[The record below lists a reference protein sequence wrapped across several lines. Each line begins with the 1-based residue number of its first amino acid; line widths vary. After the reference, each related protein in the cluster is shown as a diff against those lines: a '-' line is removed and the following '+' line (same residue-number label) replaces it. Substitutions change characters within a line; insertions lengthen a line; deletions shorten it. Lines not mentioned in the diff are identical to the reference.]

1 MDIREEIS
9 HEILDKKNSFLIL
22 PNAISIPSAENNAEN
37 FTVIQTLS
45 GINTRWIGGNL
56 YGTQK
61 ELLSLQKTQEEW
73 GLLVCMLP

>member
-1 MDIREEIS
+1 MGIREEKS
-9 HEILDKKNSFLIL
+9 YEILERENSFLIL

-61 ELLSLQKTQEEW
+61 ELLSL
-73 GLLVCMLP
+73 

>member
-1 MDIREEIS
+1 MKFLEKE
-9 HEILDKKNSFLIL
+9 NSFLIL
-22 PNAISIPSAENNAEN
+22 PNVISITSAENNAEN

-73 GLLVCMLP
+73 RLLVCMLP

>member
-1 MDIREEIS
+1 MDIREEKN
-9 HEILDKKNSFLIL
+9 HENLEKENSSLIL

-45 GINTRWIGGNL
+45 GINTRWIGGSL

>member
-1 MDIREEIS
+1 MDIREEKS
-9 HEILDKKNSFLIL
+9 HEILEMENSFLIL
-22 PNAISIPSAENNAEN
+22 PNVISIPSAENNAEN
-37 FTVIQTLS
+37 FTDIQISS

-73 GLLVCMLP
+73 GLLVCMLS

>member
-1 MDIREEIS
+1 MGIREEKS
-9 HEILDKKNSFLIL
+9 HEIMGKENSFLIL
-22 PNAISIPSAENNAEN
+22 QNTIFIPSAENNAEN
-37 FTVIQTLS
+37 FTVIQTSS

-73 GLLVCMLP
+73 RLLVCMLP

>member
-1 MDIREEIS
+1 MDIREEKN

-22 PNAISIPSAENNAEN
+22 PNVISIPSAENNAEN
-37 FTVIQTLS
+37 FTVIQLSS

-61 ELLSLQKTQEEW
+61 ELLSL
-73 GLLVCMLP
+73 

>member
-1 MDIREEIS
+1 MDIREEKN
-9 HEILDKKNSFLIL
+9 HEILEKENSFLIL
-22 PNAISIPSAENNAEN
+22 PNVISIPSAENNAEN

-56 YGTQK
+56 NGTQK

>member
-1 MDIREEIS
+1 MGKE
-9 HEILDKKNSFLIL
+9 NSFLIL
-22 PNAISIPSAENNAEN
+22 PNTISIPSAENNAEN
-37 FTVIQTLS
+37 FTVIQLSS

>member
-1 MDIREEIS
+1 MDIREEKK

-22 PNAISIPSAENNAEN
+22 PNVISIASAENNAEN
-37 FTVIQTLS
+37 FIVIQTLS
-45 GINTRWIGGNL
+45 GINTRWIGGNI

-73 GLLVCMLP
+73 GLLVCMLS

>member
-1 MDIREEIS
+1 MDIGEEKT
-9 HEILDKKNSFLIL
+9 HENLEKKNSFLIL

-37 FTVIQTLS
+37 FTVIQTSS

-61 ELLSLQKTQEEW
+61 EFLSLQKTQEEW
-73 GLLVCMLP
+73 RLLVCMLP

>member
-22 PNAISIPSAENNAEN
+22 PNVISIPSAENNAEN

-73 GLLVCMLP
+73 GLLVCMLS

>member
-1 MDIREEIS
+1 MDIREEKN

-22 PNAISIPSAENNAEN
+22 PNVISIPSAENNAEN
-37 FTVIQTLS
+37 FTVIQISS